1 MAKKLYISILIF
13 LGLFVWQCGSKTTD
27 PYIPPPELSAAE
39 KAMVASSN
47 EFAFEIFKEI
57 VAQETDTNIFIS
69 PLSISY
75 ALGMCYNGANGLTED
90 SMRQTLCYGDMTDQQ
105 INATYKTLTRTLSTI
120 DPKVII
126 EIANSIWHKTG
137 FEVEDDFINV
147 NQQYF
152 DSEVTEANFADPAV
166 CDRINAWIE
175 DKTHDKIQDML
186 DCPIDPMVVMYVIN
200 AIYFKGT
207 WTYEFDKDE
216 TIEQDFYLA
225 DNSTTLCKMMK
236 QRNKFSN
243 LFTDDFKAIDLPY
256 GNAGYSM
263 TVFLPAE
270 GKTTADFISE
280 LSEDNWKNWLDS
292 FSTDSVTLRLPKFKI
307 KYGTELKD
315 VLTILGMGI
324 AFSGMADFTGITR
337 FGGIYIS
344 RVLHNT
350 FVQVDEEGTEAAA
363 VTVVEFRDTAFEPG
377 KYMCVDRPFV
387 FVIHDNYT
395 GTILFMGRITNPIWE
410 NG

>member
-1 MAKKLYISILIF
+1 MSKKLCISILIL
-13 LGLFVWQCGSKTTD
+13 LGLLVWQCSSKTID

-39 KAMVASSN
+39 KAMISSSN
-47 EFAFEIFKEI
+47 EFAFNIFKEI

-90 SMRQTLCYGDMTDQQ
+90 SMRQTLCYGDMTDQE
-105 INATYKTLTRTLSTI
+105 INETYKTLTQTLSTI
-120 DPKVII
+120 DPKVIM
-126 EIANSIWHKTG
+126 EIANSIWYKIG

-166 CDRINAWIE
+166 CDQINAWIE

-186 DCPIDPMVVMYVIN
+186 DCPIDPDVIMYIIN

-216 TIEQDFYLA
+216 TVEQDFYLA
-225 DNSTTLCKMMK
+225 DNSY
-236 QRNKFSN
+236 

-263 TVFLPAE
+263 AVFLPAE
-270 GKTTADFISE
+270 GKTTADFISD
-280 LSEDNWKNWLDS
+280 LSEENWKSWLDR
-292 FSTDSVTLRLPKFKI
+292 FTTDSVTLRLPKFKI
-307 KYGTELKD
+307 KYGIELKD
-315 VLTILGMGI
+315 VLTALGMGI

-337 FGGIYIS
+337 LGGIYIS

-363 VTVVEFRDTAFEPG
+363 VTVVEFRETAVEPV

-395 GTILFMGRITNPIWE
+395 GPILFMGRITNPVWE